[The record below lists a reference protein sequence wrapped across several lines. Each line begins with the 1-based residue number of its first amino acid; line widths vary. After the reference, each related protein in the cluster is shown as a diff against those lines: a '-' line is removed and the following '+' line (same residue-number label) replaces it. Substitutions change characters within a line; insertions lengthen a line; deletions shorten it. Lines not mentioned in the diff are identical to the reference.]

1 MFLCVPPILLSFTC
15 IPYLFSF
22 SDFDYWLCVIS
33 WLYYLLSSLSK
44 MVRCNQIKTVCWFSP
59 SIILSLSVLL
69 MFFSFSSFVLIL
81 PFLPYSRS
89 LPPRPLPPSII
100 LGSILPCSNP
110 ILHNFPLLLLLLT
123 PLLLPGNLSPFIIAY
138 PVVSLPHQTTF
149 ELVGIF
155 IFY

>member
-1 MFLCVPPILLSFTC
+1 MLCRVCSSVYLLFFSPLLVFHIFLFFRFWLLTLCNLLTLLSPFLSFENGT
-15 IPYLFSF
+15 LQSDKNGMLVFSF
-22 SDFDYWLCVIS
+22 
-33 WLYYLLSSLSK
+33 YY
-44 MVRCNQIKTVCWFSP
+44 F
-59 SIILSLSVLL
+59 LSLCSPDVLL
-69 MFFSFSSFVLIL
+69 FFLLVLIL

-138 PVVSLPHQTTF
+138 PVVSLLH
-149 ELVGIF
+149 
-155 IFY
+155 